1 MVETAVSQCPN
12 QADNQAETISRLN
25 ALIASHSER
34 LIALKTEAPFCWS
47 EQLHDPEWL
56 SARKAALDVAIAAET
71 EHWAQ
76 LVSRHAKILVQAS

>member
-47 EQLHDPEWL
+47 EQLHDPE
-56 SARKAALDVAIAAET
+56 
-71 EHWAQ
+71 
-76 LVSRHAKILVQAS
+76 